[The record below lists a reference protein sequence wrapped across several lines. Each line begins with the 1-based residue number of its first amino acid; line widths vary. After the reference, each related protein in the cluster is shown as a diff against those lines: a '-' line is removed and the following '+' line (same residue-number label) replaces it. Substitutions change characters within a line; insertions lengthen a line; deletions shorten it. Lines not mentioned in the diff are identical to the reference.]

1 MKDRTTT
8 SEGFD
13 PNEKLYTTADVAET
27 FGVTTETVRDWINA
41 SKLPAIQ
48 IPGGQYR
55 IRRSALLKFAESKY
69 GS

>member
-1 MKDRTTT
+1 MKDRPTG

-13 PNEKLYTTADVAET
+13 PDEKLYTTAEVAET
-27 FGVTTETVRDWINA
+27 FSVTTETVRDWINA
-41 SKLPAIQ
+41 KKLPAIQ

-55 IRRSALLKFAESKY
+55 IKRSALLKFAESKY